1 MRRRSKDIVAAD
13 FFCTPKVGKRMS
25 VPTFTSV
32 EQADGACRILVP
44 SPPSI
49 VVAAMSARTKS
60 LAPSTKISL
69 MHLTGLY

>member
-1 MRRRSKDIVAAD
+1 
-13 FFCTPKVGKRMS
+13 MS